1 MTSTARRRWVREL
14 DSEIDGIAMGA
25 DGPVLVHGYD
35 APAGGM
41 WTDEAIP
48 GKLGAMDR
56 TSGETL
62 WSSPCE
68 VGYGRGFGAGF
79 CGASEVIVLGP
90 STHGHR
96 IVRMDAATGKLL
108 GAESIEAFDEAL
120 VAEDV
125 CICAN
130 ASTVFAIATSVM
142 KEAWRFS
149 LPGHRIHQV
158 ERSGERVLVLHSD
171 KATKQK
177 GVLSLDAVT
186 GSIAGTVVAATL
198 SEAYSM
204 VVDGD
209 QVVLLSADVAGHLPG
224 ELAGKFL
231 GELSQDEDDFGDMS
245 VDRMTLLG
253 FSLSGTAG
261 VANWYHILA
270 TSKQEMPD
278 VSITA
283 DSGKLYIADG
293 ALVCAR
299 DLLTGR
305 TLGDWTIPG
314 LDEQVGWQVS
324 HGAGLLA
331 EEHRLS
337 IFELPA

>member
-1 MTSTARRRWVREL
+1 MTSTARRRWAREL
-14 DSEIDGIAMGA
+14 SSEIDGIAMGPE
-25 DGPVLVHGYD
+25 GPILVHGYD

-56 TSGETL
+56 STGETL

-79 CGASEVIVLGP
+79 CGSSEVIVLGP

-96 IVRMDAATGKLL
+96 IVRMDASTGKLL

-125 CICAN
+125 CVCAN

-142 KEAWRFS
+142 KEAWRFN

-158 ERSGERVLVLHSD
+158 ERAGDRVLVLHSD

-177 GVLSLDAVT
+177 GVLALDAVT
-186 GSIAGTVVAATL
+186 GSVAGTIVPATL
-198 SEAYSM
+198 SEVYSM

-209 QVVLLSADVAGHLPG
+209 QMVLLSADVAGHLPA

-231 GELSQDEDDFGDMS
+231 GELSENEDDFGDML

-253 FSLSGTAG
+253 FSLTGTAG

-278 VSITA
+278 ASITA
-283 DSGKLYIADG
+283 DSGKLYVSDG
-293 ALVCAR
+293 VLVCAR